1 MKGDFMSLS
10 GEIETMINALTG
22 NNHPPQI
29 VEVTK
34 AYSNKTCDVR
44 NETIELQRIEC
55 SGLAINGGKGL
66 LTYQEGNSNNPFV
79 LLFEDA
85 ENTIQSLGLG
95 RFHIDTDGDLYVEL
109 PNNAENIFSIDNNGD
124 LYVELDTG
132 IINNY
137 SIDETGDAIYERWDF

>member
-10 GEIETMINALTG
+10 DEIETMINALTG

-29 VEVTK
+29 VTVVK
-34 AYSNKTCDVR
+34 AYSNNTCDVR

-55 SGLAINGGKGL
+55 SGLAVKDGKGL

-79 LLFEDA
+79 LLFEDG
-85 ENTIQSLGLG
+85 ETTIQSLGLG
-95 RFHIDTDGDLYVEL
+95 KFT
-109 PNNAENIFSIDNNGD
+109 IDNNGD

-132 IINNY
+132 VSNNY
-137 SIDETGDAIYERWDF
+137 SIDETGDVIYERWDF